1 MKLSAGIVLPVGYS
15 LATRYKVSRI
25 SMSQSELELTY
36 FQDGLHGNHCYG
48 CGAWNDKGL
57 RIKSFWDGDESVC
70 IYQPDP
76 HHAAMPPDVMNG
88 GTIAAI
94 IDCHGVCSAIADAY
108 RTEGREVGDGQKIW
122 YATASLTVNY
132 RKPTRIDG
140 PVTARARLTEK
151 THKKTAFAVDF
162 YSHDGVLTC
171 DATVLSLRVPDE
183 WADPTGLFQHL

>member
-1 MKLSAGIVLPVGYS
+1 
-15 LATRYKVSRI
+15 
-25 SMSQSELELTY
+25 MSQDEPARTC
-36 FQDGLHGNHCYG
+36 FQDGLHGNHCFG

-70 IYQPDP
+70 VFEPEP

-88 GTIAAI
+88 GIIAAV

-108 RTEGREVGDGQKIW
+108 RAEGREVGEGKKIW

-132 RKPTRIDG
+132 RKPTPTDG
-140 PVTARARLTEK
+140 PITLRARLIEK
-151 THKKTAFAVDF
+151 ERKKTVFAVDLF
-162 YSHDGVLTC
+162 SHKGVLTC

-183 WADPTGLFQHL
+183 WADPTGLFQHLEGE

>member
-1 MKLSAGIVLPVGYS
+1 VKLSAGIVLPVGYS

-70 IYQPDP
+70 IYQPDQ

-171 DATVLSLRVPDE
+171 DATVLSLRVPEE

>member
-25 SMSQSELELTY
+25 SMGQSELELTY